1 MARFYSRKKGKSE
14 STRPISRK
22 PPVWCK
28 ATPEEVESLVVK
40 LGKEG
45 HPPSFIGVI
54 LRDQYGIPLVK
65 SITGKSITQILKENN
80 LSPKLPEDLENLLK
94 KAERARK
101 HLEKHRKDYSNKR
114 ALALIESKIHRLSEY
129 YKERGILPAD
139 WKYKPSVASV
149 A

>member
-1 MARFYSRKKGKSE
+1 MARLYSRKKGKSD
-14 STRPISRK
+14 SIRPISRK
-22 PPVWCK
+22 TPSWCK
-28 ATPEEVESLVVK
+28 YTPEEVESLVVK

-45 HPPSFIGVI
+45 YSSSLIGVI
-54 LRDQYGIPLVK
+54 LRDQYGIPLVE
-65 SITGKSITQILKENN
+65 SITGKSVTQILKEN
-80 LSPKLPEDLENLLK
+80 SIASKLPEDLETLLK
-94 KAERARK
+94 KAEQARR
-101 HLEKHRKDYSNKR
+101 HLEKHKKDYNNKR

>member
-1 MARFYSRKKGKSE
+1 LARLYSRKKGKSD
-14 STRPISRK
+14 SNRPISRK
-22 PPVWCK
+22 PPSWCK

-45 HPPSFIGVI
+45 YSPSFIGLI

-65 SITGKSITQILKENN
+65 SITGKTVTQILKENN
-80 LSPKLPEDLENLLK
+80 LSLKLPEDLENLLK
-94 KAERARK
+94 KAEQTRK
-101 HLEKHRKDYSNKR
+101 HLEKYRKDYSNKR

-129 YKERGILPAD
+129 YKEKGILPAD

>member
-1 MARFYSRKKGKSE
+1 LARFYSRKKGKSE

-22 PPVWCK
+22 PPSWCK
-28 ATPEEVESLVVK
+28 ATPEEVENLVVK
-40 LGKEG
+40 LGREG
-45 HPPSFIGVI
+45 YPPSLIGVI
-54 LRDQYGIPLVK
+54 LRDQHGIPLVK
-65 SITGKSITQILKENN
+65 SITGKSITQILKDNN

-94 KAERARK
+94 KAERTRK

-129 YKERGILPAD
+129 YKEKGVLPAD